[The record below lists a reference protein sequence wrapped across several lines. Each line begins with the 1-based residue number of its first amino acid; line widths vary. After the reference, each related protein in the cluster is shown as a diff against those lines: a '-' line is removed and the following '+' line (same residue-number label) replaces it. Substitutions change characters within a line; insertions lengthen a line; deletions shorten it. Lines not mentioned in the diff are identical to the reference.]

1 MMQAQPMSWIE
12 ALVLGT
18 VQGLTEFL
26 PISSTAHLRVVP
38 AMVGWG
44 DPGVAYSA
52 VIQLGSLVALLAY
65 FWKDLWKLAAGS
77 WAAVMKR
84 DFEDVNFRQSAAIC
98 LGTIPICVLGLLLK
112 GLLEADNGPFRSLV
126 LIGGASIVMSVLL
139 LIAEKVSKKDRDM
152 SQLGIKDGLLI
163 GLGQAMALVPGC
175 SRSGSTLTFSLF
187 LNIKRD
193 DAARFSFLLGIPA
206 VFLSGMLE
214 LKKLVTEQFT
224 PDVIQNVSVGFVS
237 ATIVSYLSIWWLIKF
252 LKNHST
258 MVFIIYRL
266 VFGAAVIAL
275 ALTNTI
281 H

>member
-1 MMQAQPMSWIE
+1 MQAQPIVE

-38 AMVGWG
+38 ALLGWG
-44 DPGVAYSA
+44 DPGVAYTA

-65 FWKDLWKLAAGS
+65 FWKDLFQLAFGTF
-77 WAAVMKR
+77 AALAKK
-84 DFEDVNFRQSAAIC
+84 DFNDHNFRLSAGII
-98 LGTIPICVLGLLLK
+98 LGTIPICVLGLGLK
-112 GLLEADNGPFRSLV
+112 HLLEADNGPFRSLV
-126 LIGGASIVMSVLL
+126 VIAVASIVMSVLL
-139 LIAEKVSKKDRDM
+139 FVSEKVSKRDREM
-152 SQLGIKDGLLI
+152 GQLGIKDGLLI
-163 GLGQAMALVPGC
+163 GLGQALALVPGC
-175 SRSGSTLTFSLF
+175 SRSGSTLTMALF

-193 DAARFSFLLGIPA
+193 DAARYSFLLGIPA

-214 LKKLVTEQFT
+214 LKHLSEHFT
-224 PDVIQNVSVGFVS
+224 PDSIQSVLLGFIS

-252 LKNHST
+252 LSNHST

-266 VFGAAVIAL
+266 IFGIGLLAL
-275 ALTNTI
+275 ALSNTV

>member
-38 AMVGWG
+38 ALCGWG
-44 DPGVAYSA
+44 DPGVVYSA

-65 FWKDLWKLAAGS
+65 FWKDLWMLAAGS
-77 WAAVMKR
+77 LSALMKR
-84 DFEDVNFRQSAAIC
+84 DFNDMYFRQSAAII
-98 LGTIPICVLGLLLK
+98 LGTLPICVLGLLLK
-112 GLLEADNGPFRSLV
+112 DVLETDNGPFRSLM

-139 LIAEKVSKKDRDM
+139 LIAEKVSKRDRDM
-152 SQLGIKDGLLI
+152 TKLGIQDGLLI

-175 SRSGSTLTFSLF
+175 SRSGSTLTFALF

-206 VFLSGMLE
+206 VFLSGILE
-214 LKKLVTEQFT
+214 LKKLLSEQFT
-224 PDVIQNVSVGFVS
+224 PDSMQSVAIGFIS
-237 ATIVSYLSIWWLIKF
+237 ATAISYAAIWWMIKF
-252 LKNHST
+252 LKDHST
-258 MVFIIYRL
+258 MIFVIYRL
-266 VFGAAVIAL
+266 AFGIAVVAL
-275 ALTNTI
+275 SATHAI